1 MNQQFYATAHPD
13 RYDVL
18 RDFARKNRKRM
29 TLAEEYIWNEVR
41 AKKLGVT
48 FRRQYP
54 IADFI
59 ADFVCLQ
66 KRLVIEIDGGYHET
80 TEQQQADENR
90 TTVLTRLGYR
100 ILRYTNQEVLND
112 LSSVINDI
120 QSHLR

>member
-1 MNQQFYATAHPD
+1 MNQQFYATAHSD

-18 RDFARKNRKRM
+18 KDYARGHRQNM

-112 LSSVINDI
+112 LTAVINDI